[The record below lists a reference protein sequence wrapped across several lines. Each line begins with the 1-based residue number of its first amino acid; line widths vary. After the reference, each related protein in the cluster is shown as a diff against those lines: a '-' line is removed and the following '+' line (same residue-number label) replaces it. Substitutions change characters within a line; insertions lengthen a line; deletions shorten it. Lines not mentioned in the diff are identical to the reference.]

1 MEKLYYEGDAV
12 MKEEKRKLRRKIYGL
27 IAEHAKKLDNLQS
40 VYEAVMDSLGG
51 ELSREEAEARVR
63 AALGTFEKG
72 PIPEEVD
79 FPFISIIEKACKY
92 DREECKCKD
101 ACEGGAIIQIGK
113 DKPVID
119 LEKCLTCGLCVV
131 ACPEGAV
138 MDKTEIAQTINLIK
152 KSKRVYAVLA
162 PAFAGQFGKEVP
174 EEKIK
179 TALLM
184 LGFYDCIEVALG
196 ADMITVKEAKEFIKR
211 MNRKDEFMITSCC
224 CPPFVRLAKGYHGK
238 IEGLVSDS
246 VSPMIAIGRFIKAE
260 DENAKVVFIGP
271 CIAKKS
277 EAKLP
282 ELKDA
287 VDCVLTFEELA
298 AIFEGYKIDLE
309 KIDVKMPINEASS
322 SGRKYA
328 FTGGVTEA
336 IFKSVRVLD
345 DKIDFKAIQGNGLR
359 ECKEIL
365 EKLKEGKID
374 ANFIEGMACIGGCV
388 GGPGTIIK
396 KDDGKERVIEFAQK
410 SETDEAI
417 NNRIANILYEKH
429 GDKVKLESPVM

>member
-1 MEKLYYEGDAV
+1 
-12 MKEEKRKLRRKIYGL
+12 MKEEKKNLRRKIYKL
-27 IAEHAKKLDNLQS
+27 IAEHAKKLDNLQN
-40 VYEAVMDSLGG
+40 VYEAVLDSLGG

-92 DREECKCKD
+92 DSEECRCKD
-101 ACEGGAIIQIGK
+101 ACEGGAIIQRGK
-113 DKPVID
+113 NKPVID

-162 PAFAGQFGKEVP
+162 PAFAGQFGNNVS
-174 EEKIK
+174 EEKVK

-184 LGFYDCIEVALG
+184 LGFYDVIEVALG

-211 MNRKDEFMITSCC
+211 MNRKDDFMITSCC
-224 CPPFVRLAKGYHGK
+224 CPPFVRLAKGYHVK

-260 DENAKVVFIGP
+260 DESAKVVFIGP

-287 VDCVLTFEELA
+287 VDCVLTFEELS
-298 AIFEGYKIDLE
+298 AIFEGYKINLE
-309 KIDVKMPINEASS
+309 DIKVVTPINEASS

-336 IFKSVRVLD
+336 IFKSVRALEE
-345 DKIDFKAIQGNGLR
+345 KINFKAVHGNGLK

-365 EKLKEGKID
+365 EKLKDGKID
-374 ANFIEGMACIGGCV
+374 ANFIEGMACVGGCV
-388 GGPGTIIK
+388 GGPGTIVDKEEAK
-396 KDDGKERVIEFAQK
+396 KRVLEFAQK
-410 SETDEAI
+410 GEMDEAI
-417 NNRIANILYEKH
+417 NNRAANILYEKH
-429 GDKVKLESPVM
+429 KDKVKLESHVM

>member
-1 MEKLYYEGDAV
+1 
-12 MKEEKRKLRRKIYGL
+12 MKEEKKNLRRKIYKL
-27 IAEHAKKLDNLQS
+27 IAEHAKKLDNLQN
-40 VYEAVMDSLGG
+40 VYEAVLDSLGG

-92 DREECKCKD
+92 DSEECRCKD
-101 ACEGGAIIQIGK
+101 ACEGGAIIQRGK
-113 DKPVID
+113 NKPVID

-162 PAFAGQFGKEVP
+162 PAFAGQFGNNVS
-174 EEKIK
+174 EEKVK

-184 LGFYDCIEVALG
+184 LGFYDVIEVALG

-211 MNRKDEFMITSCC
+211 MNRKDDFMITSCC

-260 DENAKVVFIGP
+260 DESAKVVFIGP

-287 VDCVLTFEELA
+287 VDCVLTFEELS
-298 AIFEGYKIDLE
+298 AIFEGYKINLE
-309 KIDVKMPINEASS
+309 DIKVVTPINEASS

-336 IFKSVRVLD
+336 IFKSVRALEE
-345 DKIDFKAIQGNGLR
+345 KINFKAVHGNGLK

-365 EKLKEGKID
+365 EKLKDGKID
-374 ANFIEGMACIGGCV
+374 ANFIEGMACVGGCV
-388 GGPGTIIK
+388 GGPGTIVDKEEAK
-396 KDDGKERVIEFAQK
+396 KRVLEFAQK
-410 SETDEAI
+410 GEMDEAI
-417 NNRIANILYEKH
+417 NNRAANILYEKH
-429 GDKVKLESPVM
+429 KDKVKLESHVM